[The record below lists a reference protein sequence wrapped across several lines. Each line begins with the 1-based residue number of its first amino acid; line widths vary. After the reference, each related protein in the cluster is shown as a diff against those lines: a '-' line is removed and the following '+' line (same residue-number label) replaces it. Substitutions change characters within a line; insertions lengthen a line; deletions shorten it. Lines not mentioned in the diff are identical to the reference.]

1 MREIAETADS
11 KFRDTSGIAG
21 HPRGLSTLFLTEF
34 WERFSYYGMR
44 AILIL
49 YMVAPLEEGG
59 LGYDVPRAT
68 GIYGTYTMAVY
79 LTALP
84 GGWIADRYLGAR
96 LAVLIGGSIIA
107 LGHFSMAF
115 PSVASFYAGMGLITA
130 GTGLLKPNITTM
142 VGGLYSQDD
151 PRRDGGFSLFYMGIN
166 LGAMLAPLVC
176 SYLGQRVNWHL
187 GFAAAGVGMVL
198 GLAQYVAHRKRLKSV
213 GGRPQRTA
221 TSGFE
226 IPKQP
231 LTRLEINRLVVIGVL
246 FFFSILFWTAFEQ
259 SGSSFNLFA
268 DRHVNTTVFGFS
280 FPSGWFQS
288 VNSFFIL
295 ALAPV
300 FSLLWVRWGNR
311 QPSSPTKF
319 SLGLLFLG
327 VGMLIIAVASSYI
340 GAGKVSP
347 WWLVAMYFI
356 HTVGELCLSP
366 VGLSTVTK
374 LAPARMVGL
383 MMGVWFL
390 SVSLGNKFAGWVA
403 GFYQDD
409 SGTLFRL
416 YGTLGL
422 IVLAGAALLGVIS
435 PFIRRLI
442 EARRESV
449 AKPEVLVSES

>member
-1 MREIAETADS
+1 MTEEKPDSTRE
-11 KFRDTSGIAG
+11 DTSGIGG
-21 HPRGLSTLFLTEF
+21 HPKGLTTLFLTEF

-49 YMVAPLEEGG
+49 FMVAPLEQGG
-59 LGYDVPRAT
+59 LGYDVAKAS

-96 LAVLIGGSIIA
+96 LTVLIGGAIIA

-115 PSVASFYAGMGLITA
+115 PSLPSFYTGMALITV

-142 VGGLYSQDD
+142 VGGLYRQDD
-151 PRRDGGFSLFYMGIN
+151 PRRDSGFSLFYMGIN

-176 SYLGQRVNWHL
+176 SYLGQRINWHL

-198 GLAQYVAHRKRLKSV
+198 GLVQYVAHRKRLESV
-213 GGRPQRTA
+213 GGRPQRKA
-221 TSGFE
+221 ASKLE

-231 LTRLEINRLVVIGVL
+231 LTSLERNRLMVIAVL

-268 DRHVNTTVFGFS
+268 DRHTNNSVLGFS

-300 FSLLWVRWGNR
+300 VSLLWVRWGDR
-311 QPSSPTKF
+311 QPSSTMKF

-327 VGMLIIAVASSYI
+327 VGMLIIALASSFI
-340 GAGKVSP
+340 GGGKVSP
-347 WWLVAMYFI
+347 WWLVAVYFI

-366 VGLSTVTK
+366 VGLSTVSK

-409 SGTLFRL
+409 ASTLFRL

-422 IVLAGAALLGVIS
+422 IVLAGAALLGVMS
-435 PFIRRLI
+435 PYIRRLV
-442 EARRESV
+442 ERPSESV
-449 AKPEVLVSES
+449 KKAGGLVTES